1 MKLFLITAGFVHS
14 TKRSEQFRDHPD
26 RMRLSSRFYFPRFI
40 SNFISRGVTIGTSGL
55 IREVLSVEV
64 NFISN
69 AYAITS
75 VEHIVL
81 VAQRDHRVRDV
92 VDTAFIAL
100 DENTLVAEAAK
111 ALYAQERCTIVVT
124 HLDASSGQR
133 IPVGIITERDIIFR
147 VVAQNR
153 GPFKVTLKDI
163 MSTPIITI
171 DEDKSVREAIGILN
185 KHRIN
190 RLPVVH
196 DGSIIGI
203 VTTGMIMSNISIEK
217 HTDNEI

>member
-1 MKLFLITAGFVHS
+1 M
-14 TKRSEQFRDHPD
+14 
-26 RMRLSSRFYFPRFI
+26 MFYK
-40 SNFISRGVTIGTSGL
+40 V
-55 IREVLSVEV
+55 VLLQV

-69 AYAITS
+69 AYNNTLAERFI
-75 VEHIVL
+75 L
-81 VAQRDHRVRDV
+81 VAQRHDRVRDI
-92 VDTAFIAL
+92 VDTAFVTL

-124 HLDASSGQR
+124 HLDAGTGQR

-163 MSTPIITI
+163 MSAPLITI
-171 DEDKSVREAIGILN
+171 DADRSVEEAMAILN
-185 KHRIN
+185 KYKIN

-196 DGSIIGI
+196 YSSIIGI
-203 VTTGMIMSNISIEK
+203 VTTGMIMSNVSIEK
-217 HTDNEI
+217 HADTEF

>member
-1 MKLFLITAGFVHS
+1 MA
-14 TKRSEQFRDHPD
+14 E
-26 RMRLSSRFYFPRFI
+26 RFI
-40 SNFISRGVTIGTSGL
+40 LVIPR
-55 IREVLSVEV
+55 
-64 NFISN
+64 
-69 AYAITS
+69 IT
-75 VEHIVL
+75 
-81 VAQRDHRVRDV
+81 RVSDV

-124 HLDASSGQR
+124 RLDRDSGQR

-171 DEDKSVREAIGILN
+171 DAARSVDEAIAILN
-185 KHRIN
+185 KHKIN
-190 RLPVVH
+190 RLPVIH
-196 DGSIIGI
+196 DSSIIGLL
-203 VTTGMIMSNISIEK
+203 TTGMIISKVSTEK
-217 HTDNEI
+217 HSEIET

>member
-1 MKLFLITAGFVHS
+1 MFCKV
-14 TKRSEQFRDHPD
+14 
-26 RMRLSSRFYFPRFI
+26 
-40 SNFISRGVTIGTSGL
+40 
-55 IREVLSVEV
+55 VLLQV

-69 AYAITS
+69 AYNNTLA
-75 VEHIVL
+75 EHFIL
-81 VAQRDHRVRDV
+81 VAKSHDRVRDI
-92 VDTAFIAL
+92 VDIAFVTL

-124 HLDASSGQR
+124 YLDASTGQR

-163 MSTPIITI
+163 MSAPLVTI
-171 DEDKSVREAIGILN
+171 DADKSVEEAMAILN
-185 KHRIN
+185 KYKIN

-196 DGSIIGI
+196 DSSIIGI
-203 VTTGMIMSNISIEK
+203 VTTEMIMSNVSIEK
-217 HTDNEI
+217 HADTEF

>member
-1 MKLFLITAGFVHS
+1 LAEH
-14 TKRSEQFRDHPD
+14 
-26 RMRLSSRFYFPRFI
+26 FI
-40 SNFISRGVTIGTSGL
+40 
-55 IREVLSVEV
+55 
-64 NFISN
+64 
-69 AYAITS
+69 
-75 VEHIVL
+75 L
-81 VAQRDHRVRDV
+81 VVQRHNRVRDI
-92 VDTAFIAL
+92 VDTAFVTL
-100 DENTLVAEAAK
+100 DEYTLVAEAAK

-124 HLDASSGQR
+124 HLDASTRQR

-171 DEDKSVREAIGILN
+171 HADKFVEEAMAILN
-185 KHRIN
+185 KYKIN

-196 DGSIIGI
+196 DSSIIGI

-217 HTDNEI
+217 HNDTEF